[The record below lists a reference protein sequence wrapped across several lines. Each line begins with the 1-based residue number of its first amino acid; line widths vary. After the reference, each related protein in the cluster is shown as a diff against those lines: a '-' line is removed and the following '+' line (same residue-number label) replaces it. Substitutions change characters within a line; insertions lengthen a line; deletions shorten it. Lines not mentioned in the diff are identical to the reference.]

1 MSKKSVW
8 LMIVPFALV
17 FGAGKAA
24 EEKPKGKA
32 ATGYT
37 TPFGVLHSDG
47 KTAEPHA
54 KPQPP
59 LDFKVTEEGDSLRF
73 ERPSPFGVRKWTRKQ
88 TDLTEMEKAAWELAK
103 AGQSP
108 QSGKSK
114 E

>member
-8 LMIVPFALV
+8 LMIVPFALAL
-17 FGAGKAA
+17 GAGKAA

-73 ERPSPFGVRKWTRKQ
+73 ERPSPFGVRKWTRKK

>member
-8 LMIVPFALV
+8 LMILPFALA

-24 EEKPKGKA
+24 DEKPKGKA
-32 ATGYT
+32 ATEYR

-47 KTAEPHA
+47 KTAQAQA

-59 LDFKVTEEGDSLRF
+59 VDFKVTEEGDSLRF
-73 ERPSPFGVRKWTRKQ
+73 ERPSPFGVRKWTRKK
-88 TDLTEMEKAAWELAK
+88 TELTEMEKAAWELAK
-103 AGQSP
+103 AGKSP

>member
-24 EEKPKGKA
+24 GEKPKGKA

-73 ERPSPFGVRKWTRKQ
+73 ERPSPFGVRKWTRKK

>member
-73 ERPSPFGVRKWTRKQ
+73 ERPSPFGVRKWTRKK

>member
-8 LMIVPFALV
+8 YMILPFALA

-24 EEKPKGKA
+24 EEKPKVKA
-32 ATGYT
+32 ATGYR

-47 KTAEPHA
+47 KTAGAQA

-59 LDFKVTEEGDSLRF
+59 VDFKVTEEGDSLRF
-73 ERPSPFGVRKWTRKQ
+73 ERPTPFGVWKWTRKK
-88 TDLTEMEKAAWELAK
+88 TELTEMERAAWEMAK

>member
-8 LMIVPFALV
+8 FLILPFALA

-24 EEKPKGKA
+24 EEKPKAKA
-32 ATGYT
+32 ATGYR

-47 KTAEPHA
+47 KTAEGQA

-59 LDFKVTEEGDSLRF
+59 VSFKVTEEGDNLRF
-73 ERPSPFGVRKWTRKQ
+73 ERLSPFGVWKWTRKK
-88 TDLTEMEKAAWELAK
+88 TELTEMEKAAWESAK
-103 AGQSP
+103 ADQSP